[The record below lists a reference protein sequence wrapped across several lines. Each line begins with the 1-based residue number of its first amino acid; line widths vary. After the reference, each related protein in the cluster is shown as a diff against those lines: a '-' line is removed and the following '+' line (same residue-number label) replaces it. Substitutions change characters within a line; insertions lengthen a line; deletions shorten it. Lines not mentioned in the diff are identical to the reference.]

1 VSSGGVSE
9 WACLC
14 MFFEKGLR
22 SFIED
27 LEASKNEKEKKEK
40 KMIIYVV
47 EKVLVYDLFSSY
59 NFDK

>member
-1 VSSGGVSE
+1 
-9 WACLC
+9 